1 MRGPLEHGLCDS
13 SKKNWTQD
21 ILNIATLK
29 HEMNDG
35 SQKTGPRDH
44 SLKKQHLYGAF
55 TSGPHYEWS
64 QRLCF

>member
-1 MRGPLEHGLCDS
+1 MVPQKTGPRDKS
-13 SKKNWTQD
+13 FKNWAQD
-21 ILNIATLK
+21 ILSIATLK